1 MRSVFMAPDNCVIM
15 ALQCICFFCAE
26 IRKQYFLNENKT
38 VPYLE
43 LCDLSDIRR
52 YIITY
57 CISNISFSNNRIY
70 YVHSPISKYTGA
82 EVNANTCCVN
92 SSANSILKYFSYFS
106 QKTGSGDNLHG
117 MSKAYFLGKM

>member
-1 MRSVFMAPDNCVIM
+1 M
-15 ALQCICFFCAE
+15 FFCAE
-26 IRKQYFLNENKT
+26 VRKQYFLNENKK

-57 CISNISFSNNRIY
+57 CILNISFSNNRIY
-70 YVHSPISKYTGA
+70 YVHSPISSKYTGA

-92 SSANSILKYFSYFS
+92 SSANSILKYF
-106 QKTGSGDNLHG
+106 
-117 MSKAYFLGKM
+117 FLIFLRKQAQETICTECLKPIFWEKI